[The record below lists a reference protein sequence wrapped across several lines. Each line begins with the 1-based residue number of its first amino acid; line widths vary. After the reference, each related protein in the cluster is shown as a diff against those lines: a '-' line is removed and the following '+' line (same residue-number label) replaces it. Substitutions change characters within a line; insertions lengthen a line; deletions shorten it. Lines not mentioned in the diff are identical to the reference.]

1 MTQTGN
7 LNKTIQAQRFDRWKD
22 PQGVIEA
29 CKSARRTTDCMLVLV
44 GSKADDD
51 PKTAAV
57 LESVQA
63 SASERVLV
71 LSVTD
76 QLRVNALQRRAAVIL
91 HKSIREGSPPPASM
105 LRRFHQVHDV
115 GVSPKKHPRDIAH
128 VGGTIS
134 CS

>member
-63 SASERVLV
+63 SASERDRPFGHRSASRQCFAAPSSRDTAQIHSRGFSAASLDAAP
-71 LSVTD
+71 LS
-76 QLRVNALQRRAAVIL
+76 
-91 HKSIREGSPPPASM
+91 SGS
-105 LRRFHQVHDV
+105 
-115 GVSPKKHPRDIAH
+115 
-128 VGGTIS
+128 
-134 CS
+134 